1 MPSRL
6 DANYIDSKGNKIAPV
21 MIHRAILGS
30 LERFVGI
37 LIEEYSGNLPLWLSP
52 VHVTILN
59 ITENQKSYCLEI
71 LKILKKSK
79 IRSNMDL
86 RNEKI
91 GYKIIEHTMLRSP
104 YLLVVGDKELENG
117 KISVRTRLGDD
128 LGEMSVENLIK
139 MIETLVDKRSINL
152 TI

>member
-1 MPSRL
+1 
-6 DANYIDSKGNKIAPV
+6 
-21 MIHRAILGS
+21 
-30 LERFVGI
+30 
-37 LIEEYSGNLPLWLSP
+37 
-52 VHVTILN
+52 
-59 ITENQKSYCLEI
+59 
-71 LKILKKSK
+71 
-79 IRSNMDL
+79 MDL

-91 GYKIIEHTMLRSP
+91 GYKIREHTMLRTP
-104 YLLVVGDKELENG
+104 YLLVVGDKELESG